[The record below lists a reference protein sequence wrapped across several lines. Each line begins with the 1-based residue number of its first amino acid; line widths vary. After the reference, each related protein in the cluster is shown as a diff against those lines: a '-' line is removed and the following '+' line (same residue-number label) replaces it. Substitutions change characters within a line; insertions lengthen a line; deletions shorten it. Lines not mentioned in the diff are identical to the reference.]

1 MKNFLKIIPIPICGL
16 ILALVSLGNL
26 LKIDGLPKFG
36 NVVGLIG
43 IALMCLV
50 VFKIIFTFK
59 HTLSHLNNHIVASV
73 APTFTMALMV
83 ICTYFL
89 EFEAIQPY
97 LSYIWLGIVFLQF
110 VLMLYFAY
118 FFLLSKS
125 VKIHHVYPSWFIIF
139 VGIGVI
145 SITSSNFYPEFGRWI
160 FWVALS
166 FYLLLLPIILYRVV
180 HVKNMEESTLPL
192 ITIIAAPGSLC
203 LTGYL
208 NAFDNES
215 ILLVTLLIVLSQGLY
230 FVILTK
236 LPKLLAIDFYPSYA
250 AFTFPLVIS
259 ATALTTA
266 ANFYVERGY
275 TAYLLHGVAVAE
287 SVLAFIIVF
296 YVLFKYI
303 HYLLKQ
309 HTEVRLSQM

>member
-1 MKNFLKIIPIPICGL
+1 MKDFLKIIPIPICGL

-36 NVVGLIG
+36 NAVGLIG
-43 IALMCLV
+43 IALMSLF

-89 EFEAIQPY
+89 EFKAIQPY

-110 VLMLYFAY
+110 VLMFYFAY

-125 VKIHHVYPSWFIIF
+125 VEIHHVYPSWFIIF

-145 SITSSNFYPEFGRWI
+145 SITSNNFYPEFGRWI
-160 FWVALS
+160 FWLALS

-180 HVKNMEESTLPL
+180 HVKNMEEPTLPL

-208 NAFDNES
+208 NAFDNKN

-236 LPKLLAIDFYPSYA
+236 LPKLLVIDFYPSYA

-259 ATALTTA
+259 AMAVTTT
-266 ANFYVERGY
+266 ANFYIERGY
-275 TAYLLHGVAVAE
+275 TANLLHWVAVLE
-287 SVLAFIIVF
+287 SILAFMIVF

-303 HYLLKQ
+303 HYLLKK

>member
-166 FYLLLLPIILYRVV
+166 FYLVLLPIILYRVV
-180 HVKNMEESTLPL
+180 RVKNMEESVKALLKEKYPL
-192 ITIIAAPGSLC
+192 IEQQT
-203 LTGYL
+203 
-208 NAFDNES
+208 
-215 ILLVTLLIVLSQGLY
+215 LVTDM
-230 FVILTK
+230 T
-236 LPKLLAIDFYPSYA
+236 
-250 AFTFPLVIS
+250 
-259 ATALTTA
+259 
-266 ANFYVERGY
+266 
-275 TAYLLHGVAVAE
+275 LLHLPSSEPMLLSELTEFLVDNNVMDF
-287 SVLAFIIVF
+287 AFGKVTLNDL
-296 YVLFKYI
+296 YALYY
-303 HYLLKQ
+303 H
-309 HTEVRLSQM
+309 EVI

>member
-36 NVVGLIG
+36 NAVGLIG

-50 VFKIIFTFK
+50 VFKVIFTFK

-166 FYLLLLPIILYRVV
+166 FYLVLLPIILYRVV
-180 HVKNMEESTLPL
+180 HVKNMEESALPL

-208 NAFDNES
+208 NAFDNEN
-215 ILLVTLLIVLSQGLY
+215 IWLVTLLIVLSQGLY

-259 ATALTTA
+259 AMAMTTT
-266 ANFYVERGY
+266 ANFYSELGY
-275 TAYLLHGVAVAE
+275 SASLLHWVALAE
-287 SVLAFIIVF
+287 SILAFMIVF

>member
-1 MKNFLKIIPIPICGL
+1 
-16 ILALVSLGNL
+16 
-26 LKIDGLPKFG
+26 
-36 NVVGLIG
+36 
-43 IALMCLV
+43 MCLV
-50 VFKIIFTFK
+50 VFKVIFTFK

-89 EFEAIQPY
+89 EFEAIQPS

-309 HTEVRLSQM
+309 HAEVRLSQM

>member
-1 MKNFLKIIPIPICGL
+1 MKDFLKIIPIPICGL

-26 LKIDGLPKFG
+26 LKINGLTRVG
-36 NVVGLIG
+36 NTVVLIG
-43 IALMCLV
+43 IELMFLV
-50 VFKIIFTFK
+50 LLKIIFTFK
-59 HTLSHLNNHIVASV
+59 HTLSHMKNHIVASV

-89 EFEAIQPY
+89 EFESIRPH

-110 VLMLYFAY
+110 VLMLYFTY
-118 FFLLSKS
+118 FFLLKKP
-125 VKIHHVYPSWFIIF
+125 VKIHNVYPSWFIIF

-145 SITSSNFYPEFGRWI
+145 SITSSNFYPDLGRWI

-166 FYLLLLPIILYRVV
+166 LYLVLLPIIIYRVV
-180 HVKNMEESTLPL
+180 RVKNMEESTLPL

-208 NAFDNES
+208 NAFDNEN
-215 ILLVTLLIVLSQGLY
+215 ILLLTFLIIVSQALY
-230 FVILTK
+230 FAILTQ
-236 LPKLLAIDFYPSYA
+236 LPKLMAINFYPSYA

-259 ATALTTA
+259 AMALTTTA
-266 ANFYVERGY
+266 HFYIERGY
-275 TAYLLHGVAVAE
+275 TASILYWIAIAE

-309 HTEVRLSQM
+309 HAAIRL